1 MIEACLTER
10 PIEKAKD
17 TTRKL
22 CFDARSILGSRSR
35 LSIDLGQIGLRLYLK
50 LRYFEFPGTF
60 ETFDLKEGVLLT
72 HELTFWELSKPLS

>member
-17 TTRKL
+17 TTRKPF
-22 CFDARSILGSRSR
+22 FDARSILGSRSR

-50 LRYFEFPGTF
+50 PRN
-60 ETFDLKEGVLLT
+60 
-72 HELTFWELSKPLS
+72 